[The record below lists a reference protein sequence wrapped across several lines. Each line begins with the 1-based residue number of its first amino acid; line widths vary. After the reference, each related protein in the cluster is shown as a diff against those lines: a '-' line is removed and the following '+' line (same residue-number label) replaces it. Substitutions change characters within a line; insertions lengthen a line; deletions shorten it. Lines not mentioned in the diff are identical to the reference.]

1 MAPRGSES
9 PRARRALTV
18 AAAAAT
24 ALLAQLLLSL
34 LPLTGAAAGS
44 PSPAPAPA
52 PAPAPLHLPPPP
64 RQQQQQHA
72 APGSG
77 EPRSPLLPGLPGA
90 RRPPPRA
97 GSPAEKSA
105 WQRLNFGERFGIA
118 LTGVAV
124 AMQVALGAFLCARAR
139 QLRRAAA
146 AGKAEEQELA
156 EAAAASS
163 PTAA

>member
-18 AAAAAT
+18 AAA
-24 ALLAQLLLSL
+24 LLAQLLLSS
-34 LPLTGAAAGS
+34 LPLTDAAAGS

-52 PAPAPLHLPPPP
+52 PLPLPPPP
-64 RQQQQQHA
+64 RQQQQHA

-77 EPRSPLLPGLPGA
+77 DEPRSPLPPVPGLPGA

-97 GSPAEKSA
+97 GPPAENSA

-118 LTGVAV
+118 LAGVAV
-124 AMQVALGAFLCARAR
+124 AMQVALGAFLCARVR

-146 AGKAEEQELA
+146 PGKAKEQELV
-156 EAAAASS
+156 EAAAAS
-163 PTAA
+163 PPPA